1 MTLAPD
7 KQTFRYTRYRW
18 EEVFSQLVSREDR
31 TGVKVEHAAPDQGR
45 RITLTIDI
53 LDPRDSE
60 GDPKERHR
68 LQGERVAVLLG
79 RSSDWYKYRLN
90 VYAVQRAQI
99 AWIVCGTHDTCV
111 NVPVWSVEEEKLYD
125 VYETRIAFADLLGQY
140 SRYWGSEFGHK
151 LLLGGMIC
159 NLPEAKDVAKHL
171 KKSARFALEAEV
183 RRHAHRRKGPQLKL
197 GDLLENAS

>member
-7 KQTFRYTRYRW
+7 EQSFRYTRYRW
-18 EEVFSQLVSREDR
+18 EEVFSMLVSREGR
-31 TGVKVEHAAPDQGR
+31 TGVQVAHAAPEQGR
-45 RITLTIDI
+45 RITITVDV
-53 LDPRDSE
+53 LDPRD
-60 GDPKERHR
+60 PERKLH

-90 VYAVQRAQI
+90 VYAVQVAQI
-99 AWIVCGTHDTCV
+99 AWIVCGTHDSCV
-111 NVPVWSVEEEKLYD
+111 SVPVWSVEEERLYD

-140 SRYWGSEFGHK
+140 RQYWGREFGHQ

-159 NLPEAKDVAKHL
+159 NLPEAREVARHL

-183 RRHAHRRKGPQLKL
+183 RRHTHKRKGPQLKL
-197 GDLLENAS
+197 GTQLENAS